1 MYPLSFARFGGMDNI
16 WQQYGD
22 TNQAYGNVTYTPGID
37 LTLSPGNDLT
47 QFQDPAVVHGP
58 GPIIQVLLCFHYLW
72 LHMFIQSVKK
82 NVHSL
87 LFQENQS
94 FSSTSQVPQPV
105 NDRRKKGVAKREKNY
120 SNLEDET
127 LCSAYLNVSK
137 DPVVGVNQP
146 MKSYWARITDYFNEM
161 RTTDVER
168 SSSSLQHR
176 WGDISRDTA
185 LFCSYYAEIERKHQS
200 GKSEDDKV

>member
-22 TNQAYGNVTYTPGID
+22 TNQAYGNVTYTPGIN

-47 QFQDPAVVHGP
+47 QFQDLAVVHGP
-58 GPIIQVLLCFHYLW
+58 APIIQVLHCFHYLW
-72 LHMFIQSVKK
+72 LHMIIQVVKK
-82 NVHSL
+82 NAHSL
-87 LFQENQS
+87 LFQENHS
-94 FSSTSQVPQPV
+94 FSSTSQVSQPV

-146 MKSYWARITDYFNEM
+146 MKSYWTPWREA
-161 RTTDVER
+161 
-168 SSSSLQHR
+168 SLQQTR
-176 WGDISRDTA
+176 RPEAAA
-185 LFCSYYAEIERKHQS
+185 LPGGRRLSCLGGRQQIPPPRSYKYELEYEQPLEKRNR
-200 GKSEDDKV
+200 